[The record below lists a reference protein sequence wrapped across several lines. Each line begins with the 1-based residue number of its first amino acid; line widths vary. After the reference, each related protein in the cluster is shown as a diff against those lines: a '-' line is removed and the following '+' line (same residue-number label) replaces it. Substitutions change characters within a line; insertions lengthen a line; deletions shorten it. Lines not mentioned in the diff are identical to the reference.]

1 MAAVMVKMVVIA
13 ISKVLVLFADMAAG
27 PHKVKQVDRE
37 VIVEA
42 ADITAMAAEL
52 AVVQTTGLAAVAAV
66 ATQDAA
72 AIQTNIR
79 IRMQVQAQA
88 AENTHQHLA
97 QAQVA
102 VLVYTD
108 KGLTAT
114 VSILHGQHQVHHKA
128 VAA

>member
-1 MAAVMVKMVVIA
+1 
-13 ISKVLVLFADMAAG
+13 
-27 PHKVKQVDRE
+27 
-37 VIVEA
+37 
-42 ADITAMAAEL
+42 
-52 AVVQTTGLAAVAAV
+52 
-66 ATQDAA
+66 
-72 AIQTNIR
+72 
-79 IRMQVQAQA
+79 MQVQAQA

-97 QAQVA
+97 QAQAA